1 MIMMKNP
8 IYSNSFVIA
17 NVTRLS
23 DISQS
28 VIFRSIMQSIMQS
41 VIKPVRPLIKA
52 VGGYVTMI
60 LMLTALQTPIANA
73 QVDQSTLGDMQLRI
87 IAIENTLRDLNARVE
102 NDLFDLRQ
110 NLESGSA
117 AEDVLRRV
125 DEKLNNINNLS
136 NELISLNN
144 KIQKTLQLAADNEF
158 RILQLEAKIQSLL
171 RLSAGLDSTAV
182 PQDGSSALSNSAN
195 AAAPESSAATST
207 APDNSDNSAWV
218 LPKSQ
223 LEDGADSQ
231 TTGAANPPETTLDV
245 TSPEPTLPS
254 LLPEGTEIEQY
265 EFAKNL
271 MHQNQLG
278 EAEAALIEFNN
289 SYPESDLSADVNFW
303 IGRVQFVQGE
313 HQRSL
318 QTMLDFIQTWPED
331 PRRIEVLMWIAESFS
346 VTRPKA
352 DACDFFEKLLRAVED
367 PPQKLTTRLAK
378 LKDKTGCE
386 A

>member
-1 MIMMKNP
+1 MIMMKQP
-8 IYSNSFVIA
+8 IYFNPFVIA
-17 NVTRLS
+17 SVNRLS
-23 DISQS
+23 YIT
-28 VIFRSIMQSIMQS
+28 QSI
-41 VIKPVRPLIKA
+41 RPLIKHLG
-52 VGGYVTMI
+52 VYVVTI
-60 LMLTALQTPIANA
+60 LMLVALQSPAANA

-87 IAIENTLRDLNARVE
+87 IAIENTLRDLNSRVE
-102 NDLFDLRQ
+102 NDLFALRQ
-110 NLESGSA
+110 NIASGSD

-171 RLSAGLDSTAV
+171 RLSAGLDSATIT
-182 PQDGSSALSNSAN
+182 QDESSALSNSAN
-195 AAAPESSAATST
+195 ASAAELSGSPSTPTDTGDRASAEASST
-207 APDNSDNSAWV
+207 ALGDSDNKEWV

-223 LEDGADSQ
+223 LENGADSQ
-231 TTGAANPPETTLDV
+231 TTGAANPPATTLEV
-245 TSPEPTLPS
+245 TSPEPKLPS
-254 LLPEGTEIEQY
+254 LLPAGTEIEQY

-278 EAEAALIEFNN
+278 EAEAALIEFDAR
-289 SYPESDLSADVNFW
+289 YPESDLSADVNFW

-318 QTMLDFIQTWPED
+318 QTMLDFIQTWPDD

-346 VTRPKA
+346 VTRPKE
-352 DACDFFEKLLRAVED
+352 DACDFFDKLLLAVED

-378 LKDKTGCE
+378 LRDKTGCE